1 MSLGNII
8 DIPDLPSFSSGEEF
22 DEDVIDIHTTRDG
35 DIPNTGTLFTRLM
48 FDFFFKDSMRSALRS
63 EDEEFFS
70 IQNYNLRNPRNGIEK
85 AKQKRTVGYGQ
96 SRTPRIIA
104 DELPNQI
111 KSLFRS
117 SYDGSQVVKSNY
129 FDMGEPDPFKDPKTS
144 VSFLLNYMSL
154 AQILV
159 FNGFAVG
166 ADNEQFMKLDFW
178 TKLTVE
184 IFQRAKQADQ
194 ALLCKIMPYS
204 NRAYGVFA
212 AKGLQLPIYDKYFIL
227 SPGRAL
233 PRRPR
238 NILVTEQN
246 NRRKINNVISNLS
259 LRSKNYNREY
269 MSVAV
274 SEIPG
279 GIPTPPRPPA
289 RTGAP
294 TAGPTPRGGPRTGAP
309 STGPRGR
316 GAPRI
321 RASRIRGMRPRGGSR
336 GGY

>member
-1 MSLGNII
+1 VQQSNESERIIRDNLTEIFADKGLQAETRTMSLGNII

-129 FDMGEPDPFKDPKTS
+129 FDMGEPDPLKDPKTS
-144 VSFLLNYMSL
+144 V
-154 AQILV
+154 
-159 FNGFAVG
+159 
-166 ADNEQFMKLDFW
+166 
-178 TKLTVE
+178 
-184 IFQRAKQADQ
+184 
-194 ALLCKIMPYS
+194 
-204 NRAYGVFA
+204 
-212 AKGLQLPIYDKYFIL
+212 
-227 SPGRAL
+227 
-233 PRRPR
+233 
-238 NILVTEQN
+238 
-246 NRRKINNVISNLS
+246 
-259 LRSKNYNREY
+259 
-269 MSVAV
+269 
-274 SEIPG
+274 
-279 GIPTPPRPPA
+279 
-289 RTGAP
+289 
-294 TAGPTPRGGPRTGAP
+294 
-309 STGPRGR
+309 
-316 GAPRI
+316 
-321 RASRIRGMRPRGGSR
+321 
-336 GGY
+336 